1 MKIDRNNF
9 LIAAAMLGLGSVAVP
24 ACGASSNSERDTEV
38 TTEMETPGGEY
49 ERTVETEYDVDQ
61 EEDGR
66 TVTRETEV
74 ECEAE
79 GDLAHLCR
87 EQRAQRSAR
96 LVEPRQA
103 QPGDGQ
109 GRATAAGPKPEVV
122 YEGTTTPPQAG
133 TDTDG
138 PTRE

>member
-9 LIAAAMLGLGSVAVP
+9 LIAAAMLGLGSVGVT
-24 ACGASSNSERDTEV
+24 ACGASTESERETEV
-38 TTEMETPGGEY
+38 ATEMETPGGEY
-49 ERTVETEYDVDQ
+49 ERTVETEYEVD
-61 EEDGR
+61 EESGER
-66 TVTRETEV
+66 TVTREREV

-87 EQRAQRSAR
+87 EQSQQRSAR

-103 QPGDGQ
+103 VPGDG
-109 GRATAAGPKPEVV
+109 RARSTAAGPKPEVV

-133 TDTDG
+133 
-138 PTRE
+138 